1 MEEEIFK
8 IGGWPGRFRV
18 THLRLVVTD
27 AHTNWGFGKEIM
39 FCDSVFHKIKC
50 MSVISIILN
59 QKEWIVSV
67 DRGRAG
73 LGCGEG

>member
-39 FCDSVFHKIKC
+39 T
-50 MSVISIILN
+50 L
-59 QKEWIVSV
+59 
-67 DRGRAG
+67 G
-73 LGCGEG
+73 LTMLRCLVMDLKLWRLEKSGWRWRFVNHGYMD